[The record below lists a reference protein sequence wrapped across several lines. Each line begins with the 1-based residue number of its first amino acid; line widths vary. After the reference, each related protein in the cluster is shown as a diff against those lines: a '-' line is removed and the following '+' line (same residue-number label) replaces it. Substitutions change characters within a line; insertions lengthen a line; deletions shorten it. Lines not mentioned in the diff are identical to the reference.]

1 MTCRQGLFLLKDKQL
16 KKNENIINLQH
27 TMGTF
32 ITNDDKLLG
41 EVINNFLPSS
51 KSIDILVGY
60 FFFSGFNILS
70 NGLDNKKVRIL
81 IGMDIDITAK
91 KYIREVYLFE
101 SQNKSNNEIKDEFY
115 NNFVKLFNETD
126 CFDNEKSEK
135 SFKVF
140 LQKIHEGTLEIHKT
154 KDPCHAKMYIFDYS
168 DQYNNNGETKGVV
181 IMGSSNLSY
190 QGLKGRTEINAK
202 FYNESEVIEAQSIFE
217 KLWKDSVSLVDKS
230 ILEEFEEKV
239 IKNIW
244 YDKMYSP
251 YQMYIRVLA
260 EYFGIKDK
268 KRKIKTP
275 NNINSNYSD
284 FKYQTDAIRLA
295 LRSIENHNG
304 VIVSDVVG
312 LGKSIIASA
321 IANNLGIYTITI
333 CPPHLK
339 ESWEIYYKEFHLQGR
354 IFTSGSISHAVDF
367 MKRGHTDE
375 YLVIVDEAHRYRNDE
390 TKDYSDLHKLCLGN
404 KVILLSATPFNN
416 NPNDIYSLLKLF
428 QLPDHSTLK
437 TTDNLGATFR
447 IIIDEYNELNRADR
461 QKDINSEDKEK
472 SIQLLSKQIRSII
485 APVCIR
491 RSRLD
496 LMNIPEYKEDLK
508 EQNMEIVLSSD
519 PVILEFELGS
529 MSKLYI
535 STLNKINYD
544 SENKSNNYGK
554 YKAARYNPAFY
565 VREELRAELAH
576 KLEKEAGIDFELLLG
591 RQRNLSK
598 FMRRLL
604 VRRFESSVN
613 AFKTSLESML
623 NSSENILSWIERRKK
638 MPIYKKGDLPNI
650 DELINESE
658 IDKEID
664 TETDSEIEEK
674 LESYKERGFFEIDI
688 KYLNNNFIK
697 DIKEDIQILT
707 NIKNQWFPNNKIED
721 DPKLKE
727 FKNILKD
734 KLQKEPDRKIIVFS
748 EFADTVNYLAQELL
762 KDKLPVLKFTSQD
775 AKESYLQKIR
785 NNFDAGIPK
794 ENQKDDYKVLVATDA
809 ISEGY
814 NLHRAGAIF
823 NYDIPYNPTRV
834 IQRVGRI
841 NRINKKVFDKL
852 YIYNY
857 FPTDIGE
864 QQTRTKAIATLKMKM
879 IHLIMGEDARVLTKE
894 EELQNFFQAMYEEQ
908 FKASEQQSWDTK
920 YRQFLSSVKNTEE
933 YKQALKI
940 PLRARTAKISK
951 DGNYQGVVVFGRKGD
966 DFVFKYAQNVLLSK
980 DISPEEAF
988 EFLECE
994 AQTQIQKT
1002 TEQFYP
1008 IYKCIKQDIL
1018 NSKISI
1024 IGSNNIKNANIYNI
1038 VTTRIE
1044 PAQVLDNNY
1053 IQDLKTA
1060 IKQGGLSAYELKY
1073 IKNIKPSDYKS
1084 LPDMITTKYLS
1095 TIINKN
1101 NNNNESDQVIILSE
1115 ELLNK

>member
-1 MTCRQGLFLLKDKQL
+1 
-16 KKNENIINLQH
+16 
-27 TMGTF
+27 MGTF
-32 ITNDDKLLG
+32 ITNDNKLLG

-60 FFFSGFNILS
+60 FFFSGFNILA
-70 NGLDNKKVRIL
+70 NGLDNKHMRIL
-81 IGMDIDITAK
+81 IGMDVDITAR

-101 SQNKSNNEIKDEFY
+101 SQNKSNNEIKEDFY
-115 NNFVKLFNETD
+115 NNFVRLFNETD
-126 CFDNEKSEK
+126 CFDNEESEK

-140 LQKIHEGTLEIHKT
+140 LQKIYEGSLEIHKT

-190 QGLKGRTEINAK
+190 QGLNGRTEINAK
-202 FYNESEVIEAQSIFE
+202 FYNETDVVEAQEIFE
-217 KLWKDSVSLVDKS
+217 KLWKDSVSLIDKS
-230 ILEEFEEKV
+230 IVEEFETKV

-244 YDKMYSP
+244 YDKLFPPYLMY
-251 YQMYIRVLA
+251 MRVLA

-275 NNINSNYSD
+275 SNINSSYLD

-312 LGKSIIASA
+312 LGKSIIAST
-321 IANNLGIYTITI
+321 IAYNLGIYTVAI

-354 IFTSGSISHAVDF
+354 IFTSGSIAHAVDF
-367 MKRGHTDE
+367 MKDHSDE
-375 YLVIVDEAHRYRNDE
+375 YLVIVDEAHRYRNEE

-404 KVILLSATPFNN
+404 KVILLTATPFNN
-416 NPNDIYSLLKLF
+416 NPSDIYSLLKLF

-437 TTDNLGATFR
+437 TTNNLGATFR
-447 IIIDEYNELNRADR
+447 NIINEYRELNKADR
-461 QKDINSEDKEK
+461 QNDLNSEDKEK
-472 SIQLLSKQIRSII
+472 NIQLLSKQIRSII

-496 LMNIPEYKEDLK
+496 LMNIPEYREDLK
-508 EQNMEIVLSSD
+508 KQKMEIVLSSD
-519 PVILEFELGS
+519 PVILEFDLGS
-529 MSKLYI
+529 LSKLYV
-535 STLNKINYD
+535 STLDRINYD
-544 SENKSNNYGK
+544 AENKSNNVGK

-565 VREELRAELAH
+565 IREELRGELAK
-576 KLEKEAGIDFELLLG
+576 KLEKDLGLDLDLLMG

-623 NSSENILSWIERRKK
+623 KSSEEILKWIEERKK

-650 DELINESE
+650 DELIDKNEIENE
-658 IDKEID
+658 IN
-664 TETDSEIEEK
+664 TETNTEIEEK
-674 LESYKERGFFEIDI
+674 LEFYREKGFFEIDI
-688 KYLNNNFIK
+688 EYLDDAFVK
-697 DIKEDIQILT
+697 DIREDIKILT
-707 NIKNQWFPNNKIED
+707 DIKNRWFPHNKIEQ

-727 FKNILKD
+727 FKNILKS
-734 KLQKEPDRKIIVFS
+734 KLEKEPNRKIIVFS
-748 EFADTVNYLAQELL
+748 EFADTVNYLAEELI
-762 KDKLPVLKFTSQD
+762 KDNLPVIKFTSQD
-775 AKESYLQKIR
+775 TKESYLQKIR
-785 NNFDAGIPK
+785 NNFDAGVSID
-794 ENQKDDYKVLVATDA
+794 NQQDDFKVLVATDA

-857 FPTDIGE
+857 FPTEIGE
-864 QQTRTKAIATLKMKM
+864 QQTRTRAIATLKMKM
-879 IHLIMGEDARVLTKE
+879 IHLIMGEDAKVLTKE

-920 YRQFLSSVKNTEE
+920 YRQFLSSVKNTDE
-933 YKQALKI
+933 YKQALQL
-940 PLRARTAKISK
+940 PLRARTAKISN
-951 DGNYQGVVVFGRKGD
+951 DGNYQGVIVFGRKGD
-966 DFVFKYAQNVLLSK
+966 DFVFKYAPNVLTSK
-980 DISPEEAF
+980 DISPEDAF
-988 EFLECE
+988 ELLECD
-994 AQTQIQKT
+994 AHTQTQT
-1002 TEQFYP
+1002 TTQQFYSV
-1008 IYKCIKQDIL
+1008 YNCIKQDIL
-1018 NSKISI
+1018 NNSKISL
-1024 IGSNNIKNANIYNI
+1024 IGKNEIKNTEIFRK

-1044 PAQVLDNNY
+1044 PTKVLDNNY

-1060 IKQGGLSAYELKY
+1060 IKQGGLSAFELKY

-1084 LPDMITTKYLS
+1084 LPDVITTKYLNR
-1095 TIINKN
+1095 IINKN
-1101 NNNNESDQVIILSE
+1101 NDNNDSDQVIILSE
-1115 ELLNK
+1115 ELVSRNK

>member
-1 MTCRQGLFLLKDKQL
+1 
-16 KKNENIINLQH
+16 
-27 TMGTF
+27 MGTF

-81 IGMDIDITAK
+81 IGMDVDITAK

-101 SQNKSNNEIKDEFY
+101 TQNKSNNEIKDEFY

-126 CFDNEKSEK
+126 CFDNEESEK

-202 FYNESEVIEAQSIFE
+202 FYNESDIDEAKSIFD

-321 IANNLGIYTITI
+321 IAYNLGIYTIII

-339 ESWEIYYKEFHLQGR
+339 DSWKIYCREFNFRGEV
-354 IFTSGSISHAVDF
+354 FTSGSIAQAVDV
-367 MKRGHTDE
+367 MRGYDGE

-447 IIIDEYNELNRADR
+447 KIIDEYKELNRADR
-461 QKDINSEDKEK
+461 QKDINSEDKEI

-496 LMNIPEYKEDLK
+496 LMNIPEYKEDLEK
-508 EQNMEIVLSSD
+508 QNIEIVLSSD
-519 PVILEFELGS
+519 PVTMEFDLGNIS
-529 MSKLYI
+529 ELYI
-535 STLNKINYD
+535 STLEKIDYNTD
-544 SENKSNNYGK
+544 DKDNNIGK
-554 YKAARYNPAFY
+554 YKAARYNPVYY
-565 VREELRAELAH
+565 VKKECKEELRATF
-576 KLEKEAGIDFELLLG
+576 KKETGLDFDFLLI
-591 RQRNLSK
+591 RQINLSK
-598 FMRRLL
+598 FMQRLL

-613 AFKTSLESML
+613 AFKASIESMITS
-623 NSSENILSWIERRKK
+623 NQNILSWIKYRNKV
-638 MPIYKKGDLPNI
+638 PVYKKGDLPNL
-650 DELINESE
+650 DELANENGLEEYINAEL
-658 IDKEID
+658 
-664 TETDSEIEEK
+664 EEK
-674 LESYKERGFFEIDI
+674 IESYKEKGFFEIDM
-688 KYLNNNFIK
+688 KYINDYFIT
-697 DIKEDIQILT
+697 DMQEDIRILT
-707 NIKNQWFPNNKIED
+707 EIKQQWFPKDEIQD

-727 FKNILKD
+727 FKDILKT

-748 EFADTVNYLAQELL
+748 EFSDTVNYLYQELS
-762 KDKLPVLKFTSQD
+762 KENLPVMKFTSAD
-775 AKESYLQKIR
+775 AKVSTRQKIR
-785 NNFDAGIPK
+785 ENFDAGIAK
-794 ENQKDDYKVLVATDA
+794 ENQKDDFKILVATDA

-823 NYDIPYNPTRV
+823 NYDIPYNPTRI

-864 QQTRTKAIATLKMKM
+864 SKTRTKTIASLKMKM
-879 IHLIMGEDARVLTKE
+879 IHLIMGEDAKMLTKE

-920 YRQFLSSVKNTEE
+920 YRQFLSSVKNTED
-933 YKQALKI
+933 YKQALQM
-940 PLRARTAKISK
+940 PLRARTAKTSR

-988 EFLECE
+988 ELLECE
-994 AQTQIQKT
+994 AKTQTQKT

-1008 IYKCIKQDIL
+1008 IYERIKQDIL

-1024 IGSNNIKNANIYNI
+1024 IGNNNIKNANIYNI
-1038 VTTRIE
+1038 VTTKIE

-1073 IKNIKPSDYKS
+1073 IKDIKPSDYKS
-1084 LPDMITTKYLS
+1084 LPDVITTKYLT
-1095 TIINKN
+1095 TIINKSN
-1101 NNNNESDQVIILSE
+1101 SNNESDQVIILSE
-1115 ELLNK
+1115 ELLNKQ

>member
-1 MTCRQGLFLLKDKQL
+1 
-16 KKNENIINLQH
+16 
-27 TMGTF
+27 MGTF
-32 ITNDDKLLG
+32 ITNDNKLLG

-51 KSIDILVGY
+51 KSVDILVGY
-60 FFFSGFNILS
+60 FFFSGFNILA
-70 NGLDNKKVRIL
+70 NGLDNKHMRIL
-81 IGMDIDITAK
+81 IGMDVDITAR

-101 SQNKSNNEIKDEFY
+101 SQNKSNNEIKEDFY

-126 CFDNEKSEK
+126 CFDNEESEK

-140 LQKIHEGTLEIHKT
+140 LQKIYEGTLEIHKT
-154 KDPCHAKMYIFDYS
+154 KDPCHAKLYIFDYS

-202 FYNESEVIEAQSIFE
+202 FYNESDVVEAQEIFE
-217 KLWKDSVSLVDKS
+217 KLWKESVSLIDKS
-230 ILEEFEEKV
+230 IVEEFETKV

-244 YDKMYSP
+244 YDKVFSP
-251 YQMYIRVLA
+251 YLMYMRVLA

-275 NNINSNYSD
+275 SNINSNYLD

-312 LGKSIIASA
+312 LGKSIIAST
-321 IANNLGIYTITI
+321 IAYNLGIYTVAI
-333 CPPHLK
+333 CPPHLE
-339 ESWEIYYKEFHLQGR
+339 ESWAIYYKEFHLQGR
-354 IFTSGSISHAVDF
+354 IFTSGSIAHAVNF
-367 MKRGHTDE
+367 MKDHSEE
-375 YLVIVDEAHRYRNDE
+375 YLVIVDEAHRYRNEE

-404 KVILLSATPFNN
+404 KVILLTATPFNN
-416 NPNDIYSLLKLF
+416 NPSDIYSLLKLF

-447 IIIDEYNELNRADR
+447 NIINEYRELNKADR
-461 QKDINSEDKEK
+461 QNDLNSEDKEK
-472 SIQLLSKQIRSII
+472 NIQLLSKQIRSII

-496 LMNIPEYKEDLK
+496 LMNIPEYREDLK
-508 EQNMEIVLSSD
+508 KQNMEIVLSSD
-519 PVILEFELGS
+519 PVILEFDLGS
-529 MSKLYI
+529 LSKLYV
-535 STLNKINYD
+535 STLDKINYD
-544 SENKSNNYGK
+544 AENKSNNVGK

-565 VREELRAELAH
+565 IREELRAELAK
-576 KLEKEAGIDFELLLG
+576 KLEKDLGLDLDLLMG

-623 NSSENILSWIERRKK
+623 KSSEKILEWIETRKK

-650 DELINESE
+650 DELIDKNEIENE
-658 IDKEID
+658 IN
-664 TETDSEIEEK
+664 TETNTEIEEK
-674 LESYKERGFFEIDI
+674 LEFYKDRGFFEIDI
-688 KYLNNNFIK
+688 EYLDDAFVK
-697 DIKEDIQILT
+697 DIREDIKILT
-707 NIKNQWFPNNKIED
+707 DIKNCWFPHNKIEQ

-727 FKNILKD
+727 FKNILKS
-734 KLQKEPDRKIIVFS
+734 KLEKEPNRKIIVFS
-748 EFADTVNYLAQELL
+748 EFADTVNYLAEELI
-762 KDKLPVLKFTSQD
+762 KDNLPVIKFTSQD
-775 AKESYLQKIR
+775 TKESYLQKIR
-785 NNFDAGIPK
+785 NNFDAGVSID
-794 ENQKDDYKVLVATDA
+794 NQQDDFKVLVATDA

-857 FPTDIGE
+857 FPTEIGE
-864 QQTRTKAIATLKMKM
+864 QQTRTRAIATLKMKM
-879 IHLIMGEDARVLTKE
+879 IHLIMGEDAKVLTKE

-920 YRQFLSSVKNTEE
+920 YRQFLSSVKNTDE
-933 YKQALKI
+933 YKQALQL
-940 PLRARTAKISK
+940 PLRARTAKISN
-951 DGNYQGVVVFGRKGD
+951 DGNYQGVIVFGRKGD
-966 DFVFKYAQNVLLSK
+966 DFVFKYAQNVLTSK
-980 DISPEEAF
+980 DISPEDAF
-988 EFLECE
+988 EMLECD
-994 AQTQIQKT
+994 AHTQTQQT
-1002 TEQFYP
+1002 TKQFYSV
-1008 IYKCIKQDIL
+1008 YNCIKQDIL
-1018 NSKISI
+1018 NNSKISL
-1024 IGSNNIKNANIYNI
+1024 IGKNEIKNTEIFRKVAS
-1038 VTTRIE
+1038 RIE
-1044 PAQVLDNNY
+1044 PTKILDNNY

-1060 IKQGGLSAYELKY
+1060 IKQGGLSAFELKY

-1084 LPDMITTKYLS
+1084 LPDVITTRYLNR
-1095 TIINKN
+1095 IINKN
-1101 NNNNESDQVIILSE
+1101 NNNNDSDQVIILSE
-1115 ELLNK
+1115 ELVSK